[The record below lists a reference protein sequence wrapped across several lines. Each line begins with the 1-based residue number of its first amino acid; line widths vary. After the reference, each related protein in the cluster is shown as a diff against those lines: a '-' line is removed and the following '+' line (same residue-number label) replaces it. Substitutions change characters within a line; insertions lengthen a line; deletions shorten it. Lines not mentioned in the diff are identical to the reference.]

1 MVYKWI
7 DGTPLS
13 WGALYTT
20 PWKDS
25 STPVDDATMTC
36 VKMEWGASLN
46 WKHHSCDSTEDFL
59 CEGIFQHHSRKI
71 TLTLIYYCID
81 IAYIDVTIH
90 RITK

>member
-13 WGALYTT
+13 WGAFNAS

-25 STPVDDATMTC
+25 STPVDDVTKAC
-36 VKMEWGASLN
+36 VKMEWGADLK

-59 CEGIFQHHSRKI
+59 CEGM
-71 TLTLIYYCID
+71 
-81 IAYIDVTIH
+81 
-90 RITK
+90 